1 MYSLGYL
8 CVLFIEKNI
17 LRSVETVCMYA
28 VDAYKKNGVY
38 IVILLYLF
46 CLLCFWGLRVII
58 VKK

>member
-1 MYSLGYL
+1 MCS
-8 CVLFIEKNI
+8 FIEKNI

-28 VDAYKKNGVY
+28 VDVYKKNGVY

-46 CLLCFWGLRVII
+46 CLLCFWGVRVII